1 MTQRKIGP
9 YSLLEK
15 IGAGG
20 MGEVYRA
27 SAPGRPEVAIKL
39 LKPELATQ
47 PEVRRRFTR
56 EARAAAKLEHRHIVR
71 MLDFGSEG
79 GEFYIVMELVRGY
92 SLATWRDNPPDGET
106 LTATVDQVLQA
117 LAYAH
122 ARGVVHRD
130 LKPENVLVSFGVDGL
145 PKAKVMDFGV
155 VFFRDERDLD
165 ISGFQAVVGT
175 PAYMAPEQALNTAD
189 VSPATDLYSF
199 GVMLFELLTAD
210 RPYAGK
216 GAAGMVVAH
225 MNTPIPS
232 VELRS
237 GYGCDGDLNGLMKRF
252 LAKDPAHRYLFAA
265 DARKALK
272 TLHIYGAAA
281 PSERHRFGANTLA
294 GETID
299 NNATHGSAAPLEV
312 PADSPEEPGSAYRL
326 FGLVEPPF
334 TGRIAELQTA
344 RVAALEAANERQPG
358 ALLISGEMGMGK
370 TRLLSQLRESV
381 EERGLMQVWSGGYD
395 GSVEG
400 PGVGY
405 RQAIRRGLGVSGLG
419 PTELR
424 VRVEQVLTRQGVTD
438 TWELNAVCELLLP
451 DQGMSDPLLRND
463 EMVFALVR
471 RILSR
476 ACKDRPVLLSL
487 DDVHLSDGESLRLI
501 RSMLGARSK
510 PSPWFAVAT
519 FRPEHARGQTL
530 FASAVGRLE
539 SWSTKIPLERLGLDE
554 IGEIISQ
561 TVPIGEQLAK
571 VIAMRSFGNPMFAVE
586 LVRHLVDSGRLEGF
600 GTAPSVNDV
609 LDDIP
614 NAVGALLARRI
625 DEAAQSAGADD
636 RTLDV
641 WEVLSF
647 LGLRFSE
654 SLALAALERTR
665 IGLELHLSTA
675 LDVAVTYGILV
686 EEEANE
692 FRFDSGL
699 LRDSLIER
707 ATNGGRAALQ
717 QHRAGDAKANYYGS
731 RIGEFAM
738 EIARHYQVSLDYE
751 DAARYSLIAADHASS
766 RRRYAAA
773 LDAYHCLQALAPE
786 IPNGEDLTGVA
797 LLGLADTNLN
807 LARYEDARLF
817 ATSAKDHAMGQG
829 KVAPAESTRLLA
841 EVARFEGELRP
852 ARDLYR
858 LARAAFADSG
868 DELGVARSEF
878 GRGKLELLDGKP
890 HAAEQ
895 HFRAARDGFAELG
908 DAAGEADTLRE
919 LAQTAQEIGLHS
931 EAQGIAKQAFS
942 RFQENQDRRGAA
954 LCLLTLGD
962 VALALDNFAEATA
975 FFARARSELLTLGD
989 WHDATIAMMS
999 TGVAA
1004 QREDRL
1010 QAARA
1015 AYREAHQAFR
1025 QMGDQ
1030 RSASVV
1036 AMRIGHVD
1044 AELGRWNQA
1053 EPRIRE
1059 VLQRDQTD
1067 RIDSA
1072 DFVGVLIDLARAA
1085 LFGGRTDLARELLST
1100 AGQKLE
1106 LTSHESPLYDRVDE
1120 VHYLLAELGDEGG
1133 LDEPT
1138 AVVDLFADDD

>member
-9 YSLLEK
+9 YSLIEK
-15 IGAGG
+15 IGVGG

-27 SAPGRPEVAIKL
+27 SAPGRAEVAIKL
-39 LKPELATQ
+39 LRPELATQ

-56 EARAAAKLEHRHIVR
+56 EARAAAKLEHRHIVK

-79 GEFYIVMELVRGY
+79 GEFYIVMELVRGGP
-92 SLATWRDNPPDGET
+92 LATWRDNPPDGET
-106 LTATVDQVLQA
+106 LTTTADQILQA

-130 LKPENVLVSFGVDGL
+130 LKPENVLVSFGPDGL
-145 PKAKVMDFGV
+145 PQAKVMDFGV

-165 ISGFQAVVGT
+165 ISGLQALVGT
-175 PAYMAPEQALNTAD
+175 PAYMAPEQALNLSD

-210 RPYAGK
+210 RPYSGK

-225 MNTPIPS
+225 MNTPIPPVS
-232 VELRS
+232 LRS
-237 GYGCDGDLNGLMKRF
+237 GYGCDGNLDGLMQRF
-252 LAKDPAHRYLFAA
+252 LAKDPANRYLFAA

-272 TLHIYGAAA
+272 TLHIYGSAA
-281 PSERHRFGANTLA
+281 PSEQQKFNANTLA
-294 GETID
+294 GVTID
-299 NNATHGSAAPLEV
+299 NATHGAAAPL
-312 PADSPEEPGSAYRL
+312 PASSQTPEQPGSAYRL

-334 TGRIAELQTA
+334 TGRLAELQTA
-344 RVAALEAANERQPG
+344 RVAALEAANARQPG

-370 TRLLSQLRESV
+370 TRLLRQLRESV

-395 GSVEG
+395 GSAEG
-400 PGVGY
+400 YDIGY

-419 PTELR
+419 PSELR
-424 VRVEQVLTRQGVTD
+424 VRVEQILARQGVTD
-438 TWELNAVCELLLP
+438 TWELDAVCELLLP
-451 DQGMSDPLLRND
+451 HQGLGEPLLRND

-471 RILSR
+471 RILTR

-487 DDVHLSDGESLRLI
+487 DDVHLSDGESLRLV

-510 PSPWFAVAT
+510 PAPWFAVAS
-519 FRPEHARGQTL
+519 FRPEHARGTTL
-530 FASAVGRLE
+530 FADSVGRLGTWAGTVE
-539 SWSTKIPLERLGLDE
+539 LERLGLED
-554 IGEIISQ
+554 IGEIITR
-561 TVPIGEQLAK
+561 TVPIGAELAR

-586 LVRHLVDSGRLEGF
+586 LVRHLVDSGRLEGY
-600 GTAPSVNDV
+600 GTAPSVDDV

-614 NAVGALLARRI
+614 NAVGALLSRRI
-625 DEAAQSAGADD
+625 DEAANSAGADA
-636 RTLDV
+636 RTIDV
-641 WEVLSF
+641 WEALAF
-647 LGLRFSE
+647 LGLRFNE
-654 SLALAALERTR
+654 SLALVSLERTR
-665 IGLELHLSTA
+665 MGLELHLSAA

-717 QHRAGDAKANYYGS
+717 QRRAGDAKANHYS
-731 RIGEFAM
+731 KRIGEFAM
-738 EIARHYQVSLDYE
+738 EIARHYQVSLDLE
-751 DAARYSLIAADHASS
+751 DAARYTLIAADHASS

-773 LDAYHCLQALAPE
+773 LDAYHCLQTLAPDV
-786 IPNGEDLTGVA
+786 PGGDDLTDVA

-807 LARYEDARLF
+807 LARYEDARVF
-817 ATSAKDHAMGQG
+817 ATSAKDHAMGLG

-841 EVARFEGELRP
+841 EVARFEGELRQ

-868 DELGVARSEF
+868 DGLGVARSEF

-890 HAAEQ
+890 QAAEQ
-895 HFRAARDGFAELG
+895 HFRAARDGFAELQ

-919 LAQTAQEIGLHS
+919 LAQTAHAIGLHA
-931 EAQGIAKQAFS
+931 EAQGIAKQAFR
-942 RFQENQDRRGAA
+942 RFQQNQDRRGAA

-975 FFARARSELLTLGD
+975 FFARARSELQTLGD

-1004 QREDRL
+1004 QGEDRL
-1010 QAARA
+1010 EAARA
-1015 AYREAHQAFR
+1015 AYCEAHEAFR

-1059 VLQRDQTD
+1059 VLKRDQTE
-1067 RIDSA
+1067 RIDAA
-1072 DFVGVLIDLARAA
+1072 DFVGVLIELARSA
-1085 LFGGRTDLARELLST
+1085 LFGGRTHLARELLST

-1120 VHYLLAELGDEGG
+1120 VHYLLAELGEEGG